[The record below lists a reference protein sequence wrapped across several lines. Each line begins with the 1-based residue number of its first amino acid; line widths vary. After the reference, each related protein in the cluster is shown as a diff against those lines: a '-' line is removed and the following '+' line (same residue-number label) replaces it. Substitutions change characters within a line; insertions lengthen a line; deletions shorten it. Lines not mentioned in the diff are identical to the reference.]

1 MKKWKKYAA
10 AGVMLLGV
18 AVLGFTGC
26 GTSAGGSAA
35 GVSDKKITFANT
47 TDVSSLDPRNANSTA
62 MATILSH
69 LYNGLLKT
77 DDKGQIVPDLAESY
91 KQISPTEWEFT
102 LKKGIT
108 FQDGTPLTAE
118 DVKYTLDTIADPSKN
133 FKLKADFAFMKAEV
147 KDPEHVIIRT
157 DTPYAAFPLRLTYVK
172 IIPKAYVER
181 VGDAEFAKKPI
192 GTGPYQFVEWNK
204 GDRLVMKAYDQYFE
218 GAPKIKEVVFRVI
231 PEAASRIAALE
242 SGEVDIAATIPTSE
256 SQRLNSGS
264 GIKVVGGATTRVVY
278 IGMNA
283 KDCPPLQN
291 VKVRQALNY
300 AVDRDSIIKGVLDGY
315 ATKIATI
322 ATPEYEG
329 YDSSISPYEYN
340 PEKAKQLLTE
350 AGYPNGFSVEFSATN
365 ATVNGT
371 DVVQAIAAQ
380 LEKVGIHATVIQEEP
395 NQQRDKISSGQ
406 VAPLYISGIGGPYS
420 NLDLVAK
427 LGFSTGERYSTF
439 SNPAFDAL
447 REKAITTDD
456 KDQRLKLDS
465 DLQAMAKDLA
475 PAIFLWQQQVLYA
488 YNANRV
494 TGWVPRVD
502 EMIVVSGAD
511 VK

>member
-1 MKKWKKYAA
+1 
-10 AGVMLLGV
+10 
-18 AVLGFTGC
+18 
-26 GTSAGGSAA
+26 
-35 GVSDKKITFANT
+35 
-47 TDVSSLDPRNANSTA
+47 
-62 MATILSH
+62 
-69 LYNGLLKT
+69 
-77 DDKGQIVPDLAESY
+77 
-91 KQISPTEWEFT
+91 
-102 LKKGIT
+102 
-108 FQDGTPLTAE
+108 
-118 DVKYTLDTIADPSKN
+118 
-133 FKLKADFAFMKAEV
+133 
-147 KDPEHVIIRT
+147 
-157 DTPYAAFPLRLTYVK
+157 
-172 IIPKAYVER
+172 
-181 VGDAEFAKKPI
+181 
-192 GTGPYQFVEWNK
+192 
-204 GDRLVMKAYDQYFE
+204 
-218 GAPKIKEVVFRVI
+218 
-231 PEAASRIAALE
+231 
-242 SGEVDIAATIPTSE
+242 
-256 SQRLNSGS
+256 
-264 GIKVVGGATTRVVY
+264 
-278 IGMNA
+278 MNA

-380 LEKVGIHATVIQEEP
+380 
-395 NQQRDKISSGQ
+395 
-406 VAPLYISGIGGPYS
+406 
-420 NLDLVAK
+420 
-427 LGFSTGERYSTF
+427 GERYSTF

>member
-10 AGVMLLGV
+10 AGLLV
-18 AVLGFTGC
+18 LSAAVLGLTGC
-26 GTSAGGSAA
+26 GSSAGGGSA
-35 GVSDKKITFANT
+35 GSSDKTVTFANT

-77 DDKGQIVPDLAESY
+77 DEKGQVVPDLAESY

-102 LKKGIT
+102 LKKGVT
-108 FQDGTPLTAE
+108 FQDGTPLTAD

-147 KDPEHVIIRT
+147 VDPEHVIIRT

-172 IIPKAYVER
+172 IIPKAYVEK

-218 GAPKIKEVVFRVI
+218 GAPKIKNVVFRVI
-231 PEAASRIAALE
+231 PEAAARIAALE

-256 SQRLNSGS
+256 ADRLKSEQ
-264 GIKVVGGATTRVVY
+264 GIQVVGGPTTRVVF
-278 IGMNA
+278 IGLNA
-283 KDCPPLQN
+283 QNCPPLQD
-291 VKVRQALNY
+291 VRVRQALNY
-300 AVDRDSIIKGVLDGY
+300 AVDRDAIIKGVLDGY

-329 YDSSISPYEYN
+329 YDASVTPYEYN
-340 PEKAKQLLTE
+340 PEKAKQLLAE

-365 ATVNGT
+365 ATMNGT
-371 DVVQAIAAQ
+371 DVVQAIASQ
-380 LEKVGIHATVIQEEP
+380 LEKVGVHATVVQEDP
-395 NQQRDKISSGQ
+395 NQQRDKISSKQ
-406 VAPLYISGIGGPYS
+406 VAPLYINGVGGPYS

-427 LGFSTGERYSTF
+427 LGLSTGERYSTF
-439 SNPAFDAL
+439 SNPEFDAL

-465 DLQAMAKDLA
+465 DLQKMAKDLA
-475 PAIFLWQQQVLYA
+475 PVIFLWQQQVLYA
-488 YNANRV
+488 YKADRV